1 MARSRVKGG
10 ADSMS
15 ALNIMLIIFIVLI
28 IVVFIYYVYLWWL
41 DQNKA
46 VATKDVSGNKVKTA
60 PFSGATTAPAKEGM
74 NMMGMFKNKDKKK

>member
-15 ALNIMLIIFIVLI
+15 FLNIMLIIFIVLI
-28 IVVFIYYVYLWWL
+28 VVVFVYYVYLWWMN
-41 DQNKA
+41 QQKMM
-46 VATKDVSGNKVKTA
+46 ATKDVSGNKVKMA
-60 PFSGATTAPAKEGM
+60 SITTPAKEGM